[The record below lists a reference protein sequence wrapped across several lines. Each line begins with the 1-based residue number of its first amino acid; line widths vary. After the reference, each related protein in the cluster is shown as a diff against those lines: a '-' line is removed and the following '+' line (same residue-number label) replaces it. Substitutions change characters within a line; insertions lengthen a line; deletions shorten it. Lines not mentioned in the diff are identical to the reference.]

1 MCSEK
6 NLPYIFTPA
15 REHLGIISGHKRPT
29 ITMMVKVHESYTDLF
44 NELSETILHL
54 DAQVEAA

>member
-15 REHLGIISGHKRPT
+15 REHLGVISGHKRPT
-29 ITMMVKVHESYTDLF
+29 ISMMIKEHENYADLF
-44 NELSETILHL
+44 KELSELILHL
-54 DAQVEAA
+54 DAQVEAV